1 MKVNE
6 KGEFIGDGEEV
17 ALEILK
23 DIFGEEAEYSTQVK
37 FTSLLQPEWL
47 DTISERQEK
56 ETLDIVISQND
67 KTIVFRV
74 QDDHHKGF
82 HTQQRDLVQKKTL
95 EWNNCIVVDLWKD
108 ECPILFKNMKNEDS
122 FSEIKSAI
130 SLEKNI

>member
-17 ALEILK
+17 ALEILR

-37 FTSLLQPEWL
+37 FTSLLEPEWL
-47 DTISERQEK
+47 DTVSERQEK
-56 ETLDIVISQND
+56 ETLDIVISQNNRI
-67 KTIVFRV
+67 IVFRV

-122 FSEIKSAI
+122 FSEIKSVL

>member
-108 ECPILFKNMKNEDS
+108 ECPILFKNMKNED
-122 FSEIKSAI
+122 
-130 SLEKNI
+130 

>member
-17 ALEILK
+17 ALEILR

-37 FTSLLQPEWL
+37 FTSLLEPEWL
-47 DTISERQEK
+47 DTVSERQEK
-56 ETLDIVISQND
+56 ETLDIVISQNNR
-67 KTIVFRV
+67 TIVFRV

-95 EWNNCIVVDLWKD
+95 EWNNCIVIDLWKD

-122 FSEIKSAI
+122 FSEIKSVL

>member
-82 HTQQRDLVQKKTL
+82 HTQQRDIVQKKTL

-108 ECPILFKNMKNEDS
+108 ECPILFKNKKNEDS